1 MKTAGIFD
9 VKPPVVPAPNPNP
22 LFPATRWTL
31 LQRVREGT
39 PEEARAA
46 LDTLCRAYWQPL
58 YCVARQRQMST
69 HDAQD
74 AVQGFFECLLRR
86 ETFEVADPEV
96 GKLRQL
102 LLHTF
107 EKFCRQQWQNAT
119 RLKRGGGAVHV
130 ELNEFC
136 DIQQAEQRF
145 LKSSA
150 AGTSIEA
157 LYNREWA
164 GAVLERSLNALQADY
179 TKRGWQARYDLLIRP
194 LLQEQEDDTS
204 LTELAAQAGMTAGA
218 LRVNLHRMRT
228 HYRQKIEHELAVTLD
243 TEDPQL
249 IHAELVELFKAFS

>member
-1 MKTAGIFD
+1 M
-9 VKPPVVPAPNPNP
+9 PAPIPNPNP

-31 LQRVREGT
+31 LQRVREGS

-86 ETFEVADPEV
+86 ETLQVADQEV

-102 LLHTF
+102 LLHAF
-107 EKFCRQQWQNAT
+107 ENFCRQQWQNAT
-119 RLKRGGGAVHV
+119 RQKRGGGAVHV

-136 DIQQAEQRF
+136 DVQQAEQRF

-150 AGTSIEA
+150 AGASIET

-164 GAVLERSLNALQADY
+164 GAVLERSLKALQADY
-179 TKRGWQARYDLLIRP
+179 AKRGWQARYDLLIRP
-194 LLQEQEDDTS
+194 LLQEQEDDSS
-204 LTELAAQAGMTAGA
+204 LAELAAQAGMTPGA
-218 LRVNLHRMRT
+218 LRVTLHRMRA

-243 TEDPQL
+243 SEDPQL
-249 IHAELVELFKAFS
+249 IHAELAELFKAFS